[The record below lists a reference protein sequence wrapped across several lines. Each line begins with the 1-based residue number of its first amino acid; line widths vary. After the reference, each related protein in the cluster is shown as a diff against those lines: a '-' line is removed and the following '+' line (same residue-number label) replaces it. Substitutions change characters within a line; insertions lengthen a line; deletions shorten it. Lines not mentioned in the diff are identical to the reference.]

1 MEYLLRTDLIFR
13 QLLAKLYQ
21 ELTIDRNDPLM
32 AQLDIASKYELI
44 RMKSEGLLTFEKTT
58 IVLSEEGRNVE
69 GLLTQLRQV
78 G

>member
-1 MEYLLRTDLIFR
+1 MEYLLRTVLIFR

-21 ELTIDRNDPLM
+21 EFTIDRNDPLM
-32 AQLDIASKYELI
+32 AQLDIAAKYELI
-44 RMKSEGLLTFEKTT
+44 RMKSEGLLTFEKTS
-58 IVLSEEGRNVE
+58 ILLSEEGRNKE